1 MRHGA
6 MVALVLALLAAGCGE
21 ESSESLR
28 GAKAVTASVP
38 ALRADLASMLDE
50 RAWLTALTAR
60 TTLLDGAGSETAAA
74 ARATLDDRA
83 VALADR
89 LTRQPAALL
98 TLLRRQDEL
107 WAQRAKATA
116 AQDAG
121 ARESVRLRL
130 LENRRGVARLLASR
144 ELTAKELRRDLEPA
158 YRSLSVALDAIAR
171 GEPGAPRLTA
181 VAAARAA
188 VPSRTLAAAAK
199 RRRPALA
206 GRPSSPAAEL
216 ASLAAVGFTD
226 GAYAQATVAALV
238 TAGAKPGGRLTS
250 ATQAMSAATDALA
263 RLVTSVY
270 GDDLGGR
277 FGQAW
282 DRQADAFLDYARA
295 KTDGNTQQA
304 RRSLSALDR
313 VAREIEVLFD
323 EADPDG
329 APKEFNRALGAYT
342 EATTAAIRAQ
352 ATASPRFPERLA
364 DAADRARAIGGALAT
379 RVARQMPDK
388 FPAG

>member
-1 MRHGA
+1 MRYG
-6 MVALVLALLAAGCGE
+6 VIIALVLAVLAAGCGE
-21 ESSESLR
+21 ESDESPR

-50 RAWLTALTAR
+50 RAWLTALAAR
-60 TTLLDGAGSETAAA
+60 TALLDGEESATAAA
-74 ARATLDDRA
+74 ARATLDGRA

-98 TLLRRQDEL
+98 TLLERQDGL
-107 WAQRAKATA
+107 WAERARATA
-116 AQDAG
+116 TEDAS
-121 ARESVRLRL
+121 ARESVRLQL
-130 LENRRGVARLLASR
+130 VQNRTGIARLLASR
-144 ELTAKELRRDLEPA
+144 ELTAKQLQRDLEPA
-158 YRSLSVALDAIAR
+158 YRSLSVAVDAVSR

-188 VPSRTLAAAAK
+188 VPARTLAAAAK
-199 RRRPALA
+199 RRRPSLA

-226 GAYAQATVAALV
+226 SAYAQATVAALV
-238 TAGAKPGGRLTS
+238 TAGAKPGARLTS
-250 ATQAMSAATDALA
+250 ATQETSTATDALA

-295 KTDGNTQQA
+295 KTGGNTRLA
-304 RRSLSALDR
+304 RQSLSSLDR
-313 VAREIEVLFD
+313 VAREIAVLFD

-329 APKEFNRALGAYT
+329 SPKGLKRALGAYT
-342 EATTAAIRAQ
+342 KATTAAIRAQ
-352 ATASPRFPERLA
+352 ATTSPRFPDRLVE
-364 DAADRARAIGGALAT
+364 AADRARAVGGALAT
-379 RVARQMPDK
+379 RIARQMPDK
-388 FPAG
+388 FPG